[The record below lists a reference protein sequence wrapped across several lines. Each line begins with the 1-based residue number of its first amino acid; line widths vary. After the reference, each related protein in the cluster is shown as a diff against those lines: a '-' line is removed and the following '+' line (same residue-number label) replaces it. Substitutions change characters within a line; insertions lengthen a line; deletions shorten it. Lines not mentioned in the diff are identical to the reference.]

1 MEPLSIATLITGI
14 ISAITGIVGGISN
27 AVNTQKTN
35 QQQIDLQNESWE
47 KQSISYRMDELE
59 RAGLNKQ
66 LATGMSPNY
75 QVSARLQTPDWS
87 QALDTGKLLDT
98 LGSVQNSE
106 SMIQQTKNA
115 KQNYEIGEQNKL
127 IGAEQLAQEKERT
140 RLLKHDVDIKVGR
153 PFASDEPSS
162 FGFNP
167 RTLSAVMG
175 MLGIGNGAQ
184 GGVGLVPTAVNAL
197 KNAQQRRAEKRAEKQ
212 AEKER
217 AKVEKKRSDYVGNAW
232 RNNAQSVGA
241 INYSHG
247 YGRSNGY

>member
-1 MEPLSIATLITGI
+1 MSSLSIATLITGI
-14 ISAITGIVGGISN
+14 VSAITGIIGGISN
-27 AVNTQKTN
+27 ALNTEKTN
-35 QQQIDLQNESWE
+35 QQQVDLQNESWE
-47 KQSISYRMDELE
+47 RQSIPHRMDELE

-98 LGSVQNSE
+98 LGAVTNTE

-115 KQNYEIGEQNKL
+115 KQNYEIGQQNKL
-127 IGAEQLAQEKERT
+127 IGAEQLAQEKEKT
-140 RLLKHDVDIKVGR
+140 RLLQHDVDIKVNR

-167 RTLSAVMG
+167 RTLSAVFG
-175 MLGIGNGAQ
+175 MLGLGNGAQ
-184 GGVGLVPTAVNAL
+184 GGVGLIPTAVNAI
-197 KNAQQRRAEKRAEKQ
+197 KDAQQKRAEKR

-232 RNNAQSVGA
+232 RTNTQSIGS

-247 YGRSNGY
+247 YGRTNGY